1 MAVSYT
7 HLDVYK
13 RQMQTGETDGYR
25 VYCYFRSTPVR
36 NFELFYVELDGG
48 CANTSIGHTDK
59 AQEYIYIISGELV
72 IHTEIM
78 DYTLHEGEAF
88 VFDSS
93 ISHTYINQQEMQV
106 TFMVVNYYPH

>member
-1 MAVSYT
+1 
-7 HLDVYK
+7 
-13 RQMQTGETDGYR
+13 MQTGETDGYR

-36 NFELFYVELDGG
+36 NFELFYVELDGC

-59 AQEYIYIISGELV
+59 AQEYVYIISGELV

-88 VFDSS
+88 VFDRRVS
-93 ISHTYINQQEMQV
+93 
-106 TFMVVNYYPH
+106 